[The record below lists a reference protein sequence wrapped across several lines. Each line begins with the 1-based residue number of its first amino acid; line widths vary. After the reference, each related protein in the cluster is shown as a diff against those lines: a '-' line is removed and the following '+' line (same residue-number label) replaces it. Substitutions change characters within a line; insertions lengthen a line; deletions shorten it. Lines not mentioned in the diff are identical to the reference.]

1 MKKIWSSI
9 PLLLII
15 TIMSGCGMNEKETSE
30 INEAQK
36 STVQS
41 TVRSIKLDVPE
52 IIEAKEN
59 GMFSITGK
67 TEPNTDVDIS
77 FGVNDTV
84 ITSDENGN
92 FELKNKYTLSDE
104 YDSYPVHVSVN
115 TNTEAEVRKEIT
127 VTRGKESIKKIADE
141 KEAIEKEQVKVQS
154 EEDKSNLKQI
164 YLEFLR
170 NTFSPSLEVSLIEE
184 LTLYQLAPKEGD
196 DQLASDLAWILAG
209 EDSSSWYKLR
219 DTLVNL
225 SLDLSGKIGDE
236 VTFYLGHDGSHG
248 GTMKGN
254 VLRITNGIVI
264 YDGIEERLIEK
275 GYK

>member
-1 MKKIWSSI
+1 MKKIWSGI
-9 PLLLII
+9 QLLVII
-15 TIMSGCGMNEKETSE
+15 TVMSGCGMKGKETSE

-141 KEAIEKEQVKVQS
+141 
-154 EEDKSNLKQI
+154 EDKSELKQQ
-164 YLEFLR
+164 FLGLLQ
-170 NTFSPSLEVSLIEE
+170 NTLGTTLEVTLIEE
-184 LTLYQLAPKEGD
+184 LTVYSMAPKEGD
-196 DQLASDLAWILAG
+196 DQLVSDIAWILAG
-209 EDSSSWYKLR
+209 KDSSSWFDLR
-219 DTLVNL
+219 NTLVSL
-225 SLDLSGKIGDE
+225 SIEFSEKIGDP
-236 VTFYLGHDGSHG
+236 VTFYLSHDG
-248 GTMKGN
+248 TMEGN
-254 VLRITNGIVI
+254 VLRITDGTVL
-264 YDGIEERLIEK
+264 YDGVEERLIEK

>member
-1 MKKIWSSI
+1 
-9 PLLLII
+9 
-15 TIMSGCGMNEKETSE
+15 MNEKETSE

-77 FGVNDTV
+77 YGVNDNI

-92 FELKNKYTLSDE
+92 FKYDGYSLSDE
-104 YDSYPVHVSVN
+104 DNSYSVYVSVD
-115 TNTEAEVRKEIT
+115 TSTETEVREEII
-127 VTRGKESIKKIADE
+127 VKRSDESIKKIADE

>member
-77 FGVNDTV
+77 YGVNDNI

-92 FELKNKYTLSDE
+92 FKYDGYSLSDE
-104 YDSYPVHVSVN
+104 DNSYSVYVSVD
-115 TNTEAEVRKEIT
+115 TSTETEVREEII
-127 VTRGKESIKKIADE
+127 VKRSDESIKKIADE